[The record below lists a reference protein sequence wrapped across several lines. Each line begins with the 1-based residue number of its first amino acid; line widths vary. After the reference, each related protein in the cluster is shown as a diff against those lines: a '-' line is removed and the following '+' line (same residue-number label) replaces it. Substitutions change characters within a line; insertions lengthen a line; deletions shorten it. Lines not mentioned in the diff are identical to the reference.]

1 MTSLTTNM
9 QGINVC
15 EVNPAHQLW
24 AFGGENGVVE
34 FWDPRSRNRL
44 VSLNVAQTLL
54 KTVGDV
60 YMNGRSKVEISSLKF
75 ANDGLSL
82 GVGTSSGHV
91 LLFDLRN
98 DYPTVTKD
106 HQYGFPIK
114 NILFHS
120 SGNVL
125 SADQKIIK
133 IWEKNSGD
141 MFTSIEPPHD
151 INDVC
156 TFGDDT
162 GLVMVANEGSQI
174 QTFYV
179 PQLGP
184 SPKWCSFLDNLTEEM
199 EENPNTT
206 FYDDYKFVSRKEL
219 QALNLDHLIG
229 TNLLRAYMHGYFVD
243 LRLYEKAKAIANP
256 FAYDDYKRQQ
266 VEKKLEQERATRI
279 SAKRKLPKI
288 NKRLAEKMLQESTD
302 ADATQEGTLFKDS
315 RFGELFTNPDFQ
327 VDESTHEYRLRHPN
341 EAKKNQIN
349 RFEKV
354 DDESESEYSSESDAS
369 PMEDSDD
376 DVFGRESRDEEP
388 RRTKPVKKVDLKPSK
403 SAKPQ
408 TAKQPAFYEIKVCIA
423 FFVRYVF
430 LSGSTANFYHP
441 FLFLFFSTEQN
452 LDQHTPRQQRN
463 HLATAFKQK
472 TFKTTICDLAEIGRV
487 ICR

>member
-1 MTSLTTNM
+1 MTSLPTNM
-9 QGINVC
+9 PGINVC

-24 AFGGENGVVE
+24 AFGGENGVIE

-60 YMNGRSKVEISSLKF
+60 YMNGRNKVEVTAMKF

-82 GVGTSSGHV
+82 GVGTSTGHV

-133 IWEKNSGD
+133 VWDKHSGD

-174 QTFYV
+174 QTYYV

-229 TNLLRAYMHGYFVD
+229 TNLLRAYMHGFFVD

-256 FAYDDYKRQQ
+256 FAYDDYKKQQ
-266 VEKKLEQERATRI
+266 IEKKIEQERGTRI
-279 SAKRKLPKI
+279 SAKRKLPKV
-288 NKRLAEKMLQESTD
+288 NKRLAEKLLQDTTAEKDD
-302 ADATQEGTLFKDS
+302 AVDDTAEANLFKDS
-315 RFGELFTNPDFQ
+315 RFGELFTNPDYQ
-327 VDESTHEYRLRHPN
+327 VDETTEEYRLRHPN
-341 EAKKNQIN
+341 EAKKNIVN

-354 DDESESEYSSESDAS
+354 EDSESEDVSESDAS

-376 DVFGRESRDEEP
+376 DVFGRDSREEEP
-388 RRTKPVKKVDLKPSK
+388 RKAKQVKKDEPKPSK
-403 SAKPQ
+403 PTKPQ
-408 TAKQPAFYEIKVCIA
+408 KGKQPAFYEIKVSSCSCILIIHA
-423 FFVRYVF
+423 LLHMLT
-430 LSGSTANFYHP
+430 LSP
-441 FLFLFFSTEQN
+441 LL
-452 LDQHTPRQQRN
+452 L
-463 HLATAFKQK
+463 LARCK
-472 TFKTTICDLAEIGRV
+472 TWISLL
-487 ICR
+487 